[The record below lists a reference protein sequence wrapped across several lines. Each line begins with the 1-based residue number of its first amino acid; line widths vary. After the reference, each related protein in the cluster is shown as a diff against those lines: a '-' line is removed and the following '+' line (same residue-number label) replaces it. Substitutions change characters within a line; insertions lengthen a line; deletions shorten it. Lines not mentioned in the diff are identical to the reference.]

1 MRRHLADLRFV
12 FKKTLSAEHLIYV
25 KIKFVSASHII
36 IGILS
41 IKTKTGCPL
50 CVYTLYKI
58 DCRSHRGS
66 KNILVFR
73 YFFQENLDLIR
84 LDNLKFGNTFL
95 RFFVSFEDTEM
106 ADYIL
111 KFPF

>member
-1 MRRHLADLRFV
+1 M
-12 FKKTLSAEHLIYV
+12 
-25 KIKFVSASHII
+25 
-36 IGILS
+36 
-41 IKTKTGCPL
+41 
-50 CVYTLYKI
+50 
-58 DCRSHRGS
+58 SHRGS